1 MDIETITKLL
11 DAGYTKAEIDAM
23 AAPAESDQGGEGSG
37 KANQTTTE
45 KPGNDGAKNEGEVNK
60 EQTDAG
66 AEFAAALK
74 TLTDTVTGL
83 KDTVA
88 KMQNA
93 NINNAR
99 QTGTTTDPVMSVIDS
114 FINSL

>member
-23 AAPAESDQGGEGSG
+23 AAPAGADQGGKGSG
-37 KANQTTTE
+37 EEDQTTTE
-45 KPGNDGAKNEGEVNK
+45 KPGNDGAKNEGEVTK
-60 EQTDAG
+60 DQTDAG

-83 KDTVA
+83 KDTVT
-88 KMQNA
+88 KMQAA
-93 NINNAR
+93 NINNAK
-99 QTGTTTDPVMSVIDS
+99 QIGATSDPVMSVIDS

>member
-23 AAPAESDQGGEGSG
+23 AAPAATDQGGEGSG
-37 KANQTTTE
+37 KDNQTTTE
-45 KPGNDGAKNEGEVNK
+45 KPGNDGAKNESEVNK

-83 KDTVA
+83 KDTVKA
-88 KMQNA
+88 MQEA
-93 NINNAR
+93 NINGAK
-99 QTGTTTDPVMSVIDS
+99 QTGGVADPITDTIKAFIDT
-114 FINSL
+114 L

>member
-23 AAPAESDQGGEGSG
+23 AAPAGTDQGGEGSG
-37 KANQTTTE
+37 KEKQTPAE

-60 EQTDAG
+60 VQTDAG

-93 NINNAR
+93 NINNAK
-99 QTGTTTDPVMSVIDS
+99 QTGTTDPVMSAIDS
-114 FINSL
+114 FINAL